1 VDEPWQRKLLSCC
14 IYRHSSWR
22 RLRIETVRAGMRASE
37 RGKCRNRETE
47 TSGRGLGK
55 YNSNTW
61 DDSARRWYP
70 PPFELKSRSIS
81 VACYRRRMCQLNM
94 SQHGRGLV
102 SRLQQQTCGVLEIQ
116 PKSWSVPIFLD
127 VDGEIGGK
135 SVFQQYKQ
143 YCQTPV
149 RV

>member
-1 VDEPWQRKLLSCC
+1 LRVDEPWQRKLLSCC

-81 VACYRRRMCQLNM
+81 VACYRRRMCTQTHPGPPIKRSRIM
-94 SQHGRGLV
+94 SISLKRQILCRLPVSLTCLSMVGGWCRGSSNRHVV
-102 SRLQQQTCGVLEIQ
+102 S
-116 PKSWSVPIFLD
+116 
-127 VDGEIGGK
+127 
-135 SVFQQYKQ
+135 
-143 YCQTPV
+143 
-149 RV
+149 